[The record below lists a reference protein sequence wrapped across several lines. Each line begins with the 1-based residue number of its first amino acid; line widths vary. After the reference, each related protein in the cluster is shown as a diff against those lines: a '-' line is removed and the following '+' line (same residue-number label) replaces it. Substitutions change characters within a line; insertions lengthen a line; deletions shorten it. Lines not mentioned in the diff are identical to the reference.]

1 MPTFVSAPSASGASV
16 SGLVAPRRR
25 FLDSLSERIAALEM
39 MVIELESEPSSD
51 GLRARLQSRLQA
63 MAEASSALGLEM
75 LETAFTSA
83 DNALARATGAGASK
97 ALAEVTETL
106 RLVPSLVPPELNG
119 TRGAQSA
126 PAPKPPSEPVH
137 VEADGLTSALV
148 SDARPSFIQSKQ
160 RAEHTPKT
168 PSASEHFATILSPS
182 PPVVNTAADTRSSSG
197 QTRRPKADVSVLAR
211 RRVLVADADPAMAWF
226 LAGVLR
232 SANADVVE
240 ARDGLEALRFA
251 EEQPPD
257 LIISD
262 VTLPELDGFGLCRN
276 LKSDVV
282 LCTIPVLLVA
292 WKEDVLQRV
301 RELGAGADGYFIKE
315 ADASTIMRRCAE
327 VLAPRVNVEARL
339 RKEERVQGRI
349 DGMTPYLLLRL
360 ACDVVDHAK
369 VTFEDA
375 GQRTVAYL
383 GDGRLLSVER
393 SCNDGPAQ
401 TGEHVLAPLLGMRAG
416 RFTVERDGECLQ
428 PIFAGSL
435 SHVLQPEVSKIRRA
449 MRLLQGDGLRRVARV
464 ELELEVVEPYQLASP
479 AIVQKLTQKLLS
491 GVMPL
496 LLAQTVSAGL
506 LESVL
511 ADLARRG
518 GVRAA
523 FDRDGRDLLSDL
535 DVRSLPFDLDVHTP
549 TAGYQIMAA
558 PGAPSIGQHSA
569 PGDAQRAAQ
578 FTKQWVEQRVEGRAP
593 ARKDPEPE
601 AVERVSTVHDEITP
615 SCVSAQ
621 AKVVAQAEEEA
632 RSEAANEIPLDERSE
647 HVTLEQA
654 CFRAP
659 ESEIAAKDIAASNT
673 AASDEVAGAANDD
686 VDAAQSDEVPSDVSA
701 ANLLTSDASPAPM
714 FLELAPAPSRAE
726 RSVSKAASADDEC
739 DLGSAVFGEL
749 TGSPEPEP
757 EVKVKPTAAASAIE
771 APAVSREPKAA
782 SRPAARAQAPASTGD
797 LLVADRLRNA
807 SVPLSTSAD
816 VLLAPSPRGQT
827 PAMRPVEPA
836 RSSAAPVTTRIGQT
850 PAPRGAVNKGQTLLL
865 DAAAASKPRSSK
877 TPIGSVASAPSKA
890 PAPITGDDS
899 LEVWVARAHRWSVE
913 AGQWLKAHRRTLRRP
928 LGGRTAAHAAP
939 STPPGRPDT
948 RTLDVRPLPL
958 VNVVRPAAASAPE
971 TDLDVM
977 GLGGSETTAPPKGVR
992 PLSDVV
998 GNKFTTRAVAA
1009 AKRAVLPAV
1018 SVLGASALAF
1028 YGFGAIVQRVQSATP
1043 QAAANVLAPPMADDL
1058 GADGEEQAEED
1069 DLAIAPPGAKKE
1081 APKLQMQTVE
1091 LGLPDGIS
1099 VAPDKGLLEINTA
1112 GGHKIYVDD
1121 VFIGRGP
1128 VRRIPLKAGSHSVV
1142 LRLDGDED
1150 KASVEVLAGRRVRF
1164 EPQASA
1170 SAAP

>member
-63 MAEASSALGLEM
+63 MAEASSALGLEL

-97 ALAEVTETL
+97 ALTEVTETL
-106 RLVPSLVPPELNG
+106 RLVPSLVPPELSS

-126 PAPKPPSEPVH
+126 PAPKPTTEPATEPGH

-148 SDARPSFIQSKQ
+148 SDARPSFIQEKQ
-160 RAEHTPKT
+160 KTEPTPRT
-168 PSASEHFATILSPS
+168 PSASEHFATILSPP
-182 PPVVNTAADTRSSSG
+182 PPVVNTAADTRSPTG
-197 QTRRPKADVSVLAR
+197 QTRRPKADISVLAR

-593 ARKDPEPE
+593 ARKAPEPE
-601 AVERVSTVHDEITP
+601 AVDRVSTVHDEITP

-632 RSEAANEIPLDERSE
+632 RSEAANEIPVNEPSE

-659 ESEIAAKDIAASNT
+659 ESEIVASKV

-686 VDAAQSDEVPSDVSA
+686 VDLVQSDEVPSDVSA
-701 ANLLTSDASPAPM
+701 ANLLTSDASPAPL
-714 FLELAPAPSRAE
+714 FLDLAPAPSRAE
-726 RSVSKAASADDEC
+726 PTVSKPDSADDDC

-757 EVKVKPTAAASAIE
+757 EVKVKPSAVASAVE
-771 APAVSREPKAA
+771 ASESSRAPKAA
-782 SRPAARAQAPASTGD
+782 SRPAARPEARASTGD

-807 SVPLSTSAD
+807 SAQLSTSAD

-850 PAPRGAVNKGQTLLL
+850 PAPRGAVNKGQTLSLE
-865 DAAAASKPRSSK
+865 AAGASKSRSSK
-877 TPIGSVASAPSKA
+877 TPIGSVASAPAKA

-928 LGGRTAAHAAP
+928 LGVRSTASAAP

-992 PLSDVV
+992 PVTD
-998 GNKFTTRAVAA
+998 GAPDKFTTRAVAA

-1058 GADGEEQAEED
+1058 SADGEDQAEED

-1091 LGLPDGIS
+1091 LGLPDGIT
-1099 VAPDKGLLEINTA
+1099 VAADKGLLEINTA

-1142 LRLDGDED
+1142 LKLDGDED